1 MITKILA
8 AYDGSEPAGHA
19 YRFAL
24 DLAKRY
30 GAELL
35 VLAVAS
41 PPEPP
46 EDIETEAV
54 LENAEAHY
62 KELFDAL
69 RAEAANQGLN
79 PRFEVVA
86 SHPANQIVYRA
97 EQDGIDLIVV
107 GHWGQ
112 GLLRTP
118 LGGIGLQAS
127 GDPRL
132 LPGACGAL
140 RHLPRW
146 AGARR

>member
-30 GAELL
+30 GADLL

-62 KELFDAL
+62 KELFDVLKAQ
-69 RAEAANQGLN
+69 AAKEGLE
-79 PRFEVVA
+79 PRFEVA
-86 SHPANQIVYRA
+86 EGHPANQIVYRA
-97 EQDGIDLIVV
+97 ERDGVDLIVV
-107 GHWGQ
+107 GHRGK
-112 GLLRTP
+112 GFFE
-118 LGGIGLQAS
+118 
-127 GDPRL
+127 RL
-132 LPGACGAL
+132 LVGSVSKQVVTHAYCPVL
-140 RHLPRW
+140 VVR
-146 AGARR
+146 

>member
-19 YRFAL
+19 YRLAL

-30 GAELL
+30 GADLL

-46 EDIETEAV
+46 EDIETAAV
-54 LENAEAHY
+54 LENAKAHY

-86 SHPANQIVYRA
+86 
-97 EQDGIDLIVV
+97 G
-107 GHWGQ
+107 
-112 GLLRTP
+112 T
-118 LGGIGLQAS
+118 
-127 GDPRL
+127 RL
-132 LPGACGAL
+132 TRSCIEPNKTGSVSL
-140 RHLPRW
+140 W
-146 AGARR
+146 

>member
-19 YRFAL
+19 YRFSL
-24 DLAKRY
+24 DLARRY
-30 GAELL
+30 GADLL

-69 RAEAANQGLN
+69 KAEAVNQGLT

-86 SHPANQIVYRA
+86 GHPANQIVYRA

-107 GHWGQ
+107 GHRGK
-112 GLLRTP
+112 GFFE
-118 LGGIGLQAS
+118 
-127 GDPRL
+127 RL
-132 LPGACGAL
+132 LVGSVSKQVVTHAYCPVL
-140 RHLPRW
+140 VVR
-146 AGARR
+146 

>member
-24 DLAKRY
+24 DLAKCY
-30 GAELL
+30 GADLL

-69 RAEAANQGLN
+69 KAEAANQGLT

-86 SHPANQIVYRA
+86 GHPSNQIVYRA
-97 EQDGIDLIVV
+97 EQDGVDLIVV
-107 GHWGQ
+107 GHRGK
-112 GLLRTP
+112 GFFE
-118 LGGIGLQAS
+118 
-127 GDPRL
+127 RL
-132 LPGACGAL
+132 LVGSVSKQVVTHACCPVL
-140 RHLPRW
+140 VVR
-146 AGARR
+146 

>member
-35 VLAVAS
+35 VLAVAR

-46 EDIETEAV
+46 EDVETEAI

-62 KELFDAL
+62 KELFDSL
-69 RAEAANQGLN
+69 KAEAAKEGLK
-79 PRFEVVA
+79 PRFEVA
-86 SHPANQIVYRA
+86 AGHPANQIVYRA
-97 EQDGIDLIVV
+97 EQDGVDLIVV
-107 GHWGQ
+107 GHRGK
-112 GLLRTP
+112 GFFE
-118 LGGIGLQAS
+118 
-127 GDPRL
+127 RL
-132 LPGACGAL
+132 LVGSVSKQVVTHAHCPVL
-140 RHLPRW
+140 VVR
-146 AGARR
+146 

>member
-30 GAELL
+30 GADLL

-69 RAEAANQGLN
+69 KAEAVNQGLN

-86 SHPANQIVYRA
+86 GHPANQIVYRA
-97 EQDGIDLIVV
+97 EQDGVDLIVV
-107 GHWGQ
+107 GHRGK
-112 GLLRTP
+112 GFFE
-118 LGGIGLQAS
+118 
-127 GDPRL
+127 RL
-132 LPGACGAL
+132 LVGSVSKQVVTHAYCPVL
-140 RHLPRW
+140 VVR
-146 AGARR
+146 

>member
-24 DLAKRY
+24 DLAMRY

-69 RAEAANQGLN
+69 KAEAANQGLN

-86 SHPANQIVYRA
+86 GHPSNQIVYRA

-107 GHWGQ
+107 GHRGK
-112 GLLRTP
+112 GFFE
-118 LGGIGLQAS
+118 
-127 GDPRL
+127 RL
-132 LPGACGAL
+132 LVGSVSKQVVTHAYCPVL
-140 RHLPRW
+140 VVR
-146 AGARR
+146 

>member
-30 GAELL
+30 GADLL

-46 EDIETEAV
+46 EDIETAAV

-69 RAEAANQGLN
+69 KAEAAKEGLE
-79 PRFEVVA
+79 PRLEVVA
-86 SHPANQIVYRA
+86 GHPANQIVYRA
-97 EQDGIDLIVV
+97 ERDGVDLIVV
-107 GHWGQ
+107 GHRGK
-112 GLLRTP
+112 GFFE
-118 LGGIGLQAS
+118 
-127 GDPRL
+127 RL
-132 LPGACGAL
+132 LVGSVSKQVVTHAHCPVL
-140 RHLPRW
+140 VVR
-146 AGARR
+146 